1 MKTLLMLILIM
12 KNITN
17 NTMYAVHELRSRDL
31 HTFLHSFKVSLVI
44 SIECNFFSSIIL
56 IHSST
61 NLSINQ

>member
-1 MKTLLMLILIM
+1 M

-17 NTMYAVHELRSRDL
+17 NAMYAVHELRSRDL